1 MAQNINKTTTST
13 LSAEMKTF
21 YDKDLIR
28 NAKPNLVHN
37 QFGQKRNIP
46 KNGGKTIEFR
56 KFSPLPKALTAL
68 SEGVTPDGKE
78 LTVTSLTAT
87 VSQYGDYVAMTDVLQ
102 LTAIDNVLV
111 ETNELLGNQAGETLD
126 SLTANII
133 NAGTNVQYAGGR
145 AARTA
150 LTTGDVLTVDEVK
163 KAVRTLKNNKA
174 KKINGSYIGIIHPD
188 VTYDLTSDPA
198 WEAVK
203 EYDPKDWYNGEIGR
217 IFGVRFVETTEAVTF
232 TVGETGSQKKVYSTL
247 IIGKD
252 AYGVT
257 EVEGGGLETI
267 IKQLG
272 SAGSADPL
280 NQRSTSGWKALHT
293 AKILVDEYLVRV
305 ESLASA

>member
-1 MAQNINKTTTST
+1 MAQNINATTTSS

-21 YDKDLIR
+21 YDRDLIR

-56 KFSPLPKALTAL
+56 KFSPLPKATTAL
-68 SEGVTPDGKE
+68 TEGVTPDGKE

-87 VSQYGDYVAMTDVLQ
+87 VSQYGDFVAMTDVLQ

-111 ETNELLGNQAGETLD
+111 EANELLGNQAGETLD
-126 SLTANII
+126 YLTASII
-133 NAGTNVQYAGGR
+133 NAGTNVQYANGKD
-145 AARTA
+145 ARSA
-150 LTTGDVLTVDEVK
+150 LAEGDVLTVDEVK
-163 KAVRTLKNNKA
+163 KAVRTLKKNKA
-174 KKINGSYIGIIHPD
+174 KKINGSFIGIIHPD
-188 VTYDLTSDPA
+188 VTYDLTSDPK

-217 IFGVRFVETTEAVTF
+217 IFGVRFVESTEAVRFDESGKT
-232 TVGETGSQKKVYSTL
+232 VYSTL
-247 IIGKD
+247 ILGKD

-257 EVEGGGLETI
+257 EVEGGGLQTI

-272 SAGSADPL
+272 SAGSSDPL
-280 NQRSTSGWKALHT
+280 DQRSTSGWKALHT
-293 AKILVDEYLVRV
+293 AKILVDEYLVRI
-305 ESLASA
+305 ESLASK